1 MSRNGRNHAIF
12 ARRAAPAA
20 AVDLTPYNEPM
31 TEIPLEQILFRRDQ
45 GEPPRLLARSP
56 GFADDLIAPLSDI
69 LTAFGDRPPGIACPG
84 AIFAQPLGAK
94 HVAVVHVRDTSTGP
108 NGWAGLRFHVL
119 ALERNHYEGFGGD
132 PFAVARAV
140 SGFWPALD
148 APLVDDAPLLD
159 TVRLPAK
166 SLAVRD
172 LAHVQAVLK
181 RIKAHALPDN
191 ANPAEP
197 PPLTV
202 DNAESPMLLG
212 GAQVLVDGG
221 RLAFERAKPDAS
233 VIEAL
238 WTLLPHS
245 LRPRI
250 WPASFAFADEL
261 KFDVIVVPRLTNL
274 SLEGYTTEEQAGDYP
289 QGSYELAVQ
298 TAAESGSARD
308 LEIAFQRRTSNDTLR
323 LGFKLLVGLSLLVL
337 AFRFWTPEPKP
348 ETKIDVVPRAATAA
362 SIVGAHDPWMALFW
376 IDIGNQYFKKR

>member
-1 MSRNGRNHAIF
+1 
-12 ARRAAPAA
+12 
-20 AVDLTPYNEPM
+20 M
-31 TEIPLEQILFRRDQ
+31 TEIPLEQILFRRDR
-45 GEPPRLLARSP
+45 GEPPQLLARSP
-56 GFADDLIAPLSDI
+56 GFPDELIATLADI
-69 LTAFGDRPPGIACPG
+69 LVAFGDRPAGTSCPG
-84 AIFAQPLGAK
+84 AIFAQPLGDK
-94 HVAVVHVRDTSTGP
+94 HVAVIHVRDTSAGP
-108 NGWAGLRFHVL
+108 DGWAGLRFQAL

-132 PFAVARAV
+132 PFALARAV
-140 SGFWPALD
+140 PGFWPVVDSPLVETDPPRLD
-148 APLVDDAPLLD
+148 A
-159 TVRLPAK
+159 VRLPAK
-166 SLAVRD
+166 PLAVRD
-172 LAHVQAVLK
+172 LDRVRAVLK
-181 RIKAHALPDN
+181 RIKAHALPEN

-221 RLAFERAKPDAS
+221 RLVFERAKPDAS

-261 KFDVIVVPRLTNL
+261 KFDVVVVPRLTNI

-289 QGSYELAVQ
+289 QGSYELALQ
-298 TAAESGSARD
+298 TAAESGNARD
-308 LEIAFQRRTSNDTLR
+308 LEKVFQRRTSNDTLR

-337 AFRFWTPEPKP
+337 AFRFWMPDPKP
-348 ETKIDVVPRAATAA
+348 ETKIDVVPRAATVA
-362 SIVGAHDPWMALFW
+362 SIVGAQDPWMALFW